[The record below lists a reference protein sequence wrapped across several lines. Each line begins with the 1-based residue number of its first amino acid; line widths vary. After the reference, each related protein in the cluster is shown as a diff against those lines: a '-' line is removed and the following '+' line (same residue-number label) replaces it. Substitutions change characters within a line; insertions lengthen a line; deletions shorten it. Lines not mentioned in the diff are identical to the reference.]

1 MLEIHNLHVATE
13 EDKKILN
20 GVNLRI
26 GAGGAAGAQYLKRSA
41 WA

>member
-13 EDKKILN
+13 EGKKILN

-41 WA
+41 